1 VSFYSFFD
9 PARAIYEWCA
19 ESVDCWNYGQ
29 LTAKA
34 GAMAILARARQF
46 RHPSHSPINED
57 LLWFLKALKIDRLS
71 LVGLSN
77 YAIALDFTIAYP

>member
-1 VSFYSFFD
+1 
-9 PARAIYEWCA
+9 
-19 ESVDCWNYGQ
+19 
-29 LTAKA
+29 
-34 GAMAILARARQF
+34 MAILARARQF